1 MRVGVVYPAQPST
14 LAVVELVCLPDQP
27 TRQDTRVRCVPRRSR
42 WISNREGRP
51 RKFAVGPPRC
61 THSCTMHEQRGAS
74 RVFGGPSGIFLA
86 SGVAEPFETK
96 LSRSSKVPT
105 FLALSFQEEDTRLHL
120 PLREPRREFN
130 TSRDETLLS
139 ACCRGSQD
147 REAFLL
153 PRGPLFKY
161 FRKKLVQKKKISDI
175 RHPKQTLSWAL

>member
-1 MRVGVVYPAQPST
+1 
-14 LAVVELVCLPDQP
+14 
-27 TRQDTRVRCVPRRSR
+27 
-42 WISNREGRP
+42 
-51 RKFAVGPPRC
+51 VGPPRC

-120 PLREPRREFN
+120 PLREPRREFT

-161 FRKKLVQKKKISDI
+161 FRKKLLQKKKDI
-175 RHPKQTLSWAL
+175 RYTPSKTNSQLGIDLLPHLSLSPTLSIPHLPSRSWLIS